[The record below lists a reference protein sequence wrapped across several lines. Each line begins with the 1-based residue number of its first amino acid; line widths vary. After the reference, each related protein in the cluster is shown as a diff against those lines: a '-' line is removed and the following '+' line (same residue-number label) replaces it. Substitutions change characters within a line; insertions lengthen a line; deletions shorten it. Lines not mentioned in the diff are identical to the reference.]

1 MGFLNSNVAD
11 AILSVLSP
19 TLNYEGS
26 HIASLPVDERML
38 HNMRIEEIVKDNIE
52 ISKVDWDSFEFSW
65 DFVRHPL
72 IRTNSVEEAFE
83 AWSKEC
89 NERFYRLKKNEEE
102 LNRIFIEMYGLDE
115 EVLPEIQDFAK
126 RVRKMLG
133 NSLDSVIVYGSY
145 ARGDYSELSDID
157 IMLLVSL
164 REEEI
169 KKISDQISDLAFD
182 FMMKY
187 GVDISPI
194 ITNIDHFNYWADNLP
209 FYRNVRDEG
218 VRLSA

>member
-1 MGFLNSNVAD
+1 MPV
-11 AILSVLSP
+11 
-19 TLNYEGS
+19 
-26 HIASLPVDERML
+26 HISD
-38 HNMRIEEIVKDNIE
+38 I
-52 ISKVDWDSFEFSW
+52 
-65 DFVRHPL
+65 
-72 IRTNSVEEAFE
+72 
-83 AWSKEC
+83 
-89 NERFYRLKKNEEE
+89 
-102 LNRIFIEMYGLDE
+102 
-115 EVLPEIQDFAK
+115 IQDFAK
-126 RVRKMLG
+126 SVRKMLG
-133 NSLDSVIVYGSY
+133 NSLDSVIVYGYY

-164 REEEI
+164 GEEEI

-194 ITNIDHFNYWADNLP
+194 ITNIDHFNYWVDNLP